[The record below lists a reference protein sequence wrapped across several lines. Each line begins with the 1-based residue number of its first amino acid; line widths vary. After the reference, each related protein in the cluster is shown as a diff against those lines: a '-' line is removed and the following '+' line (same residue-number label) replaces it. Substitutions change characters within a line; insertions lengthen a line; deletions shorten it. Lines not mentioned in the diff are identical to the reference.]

1 MNIYYEQILFICFL
15 VSLDLPGEGFTIDQ
29 VNASHSKW
37 QRGLFLNYLYGQL
50 CQTTELLRHKKEH
63 MFNVYSLEYECVLL
77 QH

>member
-1 MNIYYEQILFICFL
+1 MNIYYEQIPFICFL

-50 CQTTELLRHKKEH
+50 CQTTELFRRKKEH
-63 MFNVYSLEYECVLL
+63 MFIV
-77 QH
+77 